1 MSAVSI
7 ALEQSLV
14 LALAQALAFVKQWE
28 ALTLADLASS
38 LLYLMV
44 SATQNVCNRSV
55 LQR

>member
-1 MSAVSI
+1 M
-7 ALEQSLV
+7 

-38 LLYLMV
+38 QLYLMV